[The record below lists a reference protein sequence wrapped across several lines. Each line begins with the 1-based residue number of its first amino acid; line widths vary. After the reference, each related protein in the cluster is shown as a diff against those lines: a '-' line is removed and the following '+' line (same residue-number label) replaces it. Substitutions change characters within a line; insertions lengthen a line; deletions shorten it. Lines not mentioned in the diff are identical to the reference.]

1 MNENNNTAMMQQT
14 YAPFVLPNMVQGEF
28 TDADLMD
35 DMDGIT
41 PSFQRVKIPGGGV
54 PQFEMPGEDPAHP
67 VYEQRLEGIIVYS
80 HLTNAYWPEGSEYE
94 DDVPPLCQSTDA
106 KLGYGTPG
114 GACAA
119 CALNAFGSVS
129 NGRGKACKNMRSL
142 YLLRSGD
149 MMPLI
154 LNLPPTSLKPYNDF
168 VNAAFLYRRRP
179 VYASVVEITLK
190 RTSSN
195 GFDYS
200 VAVFS
205 KVRDFEGEEL
215 ANVTQYVTAF
225 REQAKISLAQRAEMN
240 KTSAQENAQIDA
252 GTMQLPDNEEHFSIE
267 GAAAAAPVIYGERDK
282 LPA

>member
-1 MNENNNTAMMQQT
+1 MNQNTMMQKT
-14 YAPFVLPNMVQGEF
+14 YAPFQLPGAAAQGSF
-28 TDADLMD
+28 TDEDLLE
-35 DMDGIT
+35 DMDGVT

-54 PQFEMPGEDPAHP
+54 PQFEMPGEDPEHP
-67 VYEQRLEGIIVYS
+67 IFEQKLEGIIVFN
-80 HLTNAYWPEGSEYE
+80 HLSNAYWPEGSEYD
-94 DDVPPLCQSTDA
+94 DDVPPLCQSTDG
-106 KLGYGTPG
+106 KTGYGTPG
-114 GACAA
+114 GACAV

-129 NGRGKACKNMRSL
+129 SGKGKACKNMRSL

-179 VYASVVEITLK
+179 VFGSIVEITLK
-190 RTSSN
+190 RKSSN

-200 VAVFS
+200 VAVFR

-215 ANVTQYVTAF
+215 AQVTEYVKTF
-225 REQAKISLAQRAEMN
+225 RQQIKLSLDQRAEMN
-240 KTSAQENAQIDA
+240 KTAAQESEQIEA
-252 GTMQLPDNEEHFSIE
+252 GSMQLPDNVEHFDI
-267 GAAAAAPVIYGERDK
+267 GAGNTGAPVVYAAYNQ

>member
-1 MNENNNTAMMQQT
+1 
-14 YAPFVLPNMVQGEF
+14 
-28 TDADLMD
+28 
-35 DMDGIT
+35 
-41 PSFQRVKIPGGGV
+41 
-54 PQFEMPGEDPAHP
+54 
-67 VYEQRLEGIIVYS
+67 
-80 HLTNAYWPEGSEYE
+80 
-94 DDVPPLCQSTDA
+94 
-106 KLGYGTPG
+106 
-114 GACAA
+114 
-119 CALNAFGSVS
+119 
-129 NGRGKACKNMRSL
+129 MRSL

-168 VNAAFLYRRRP
+168 VNAAFLHRRRP

>member
-1 MNENNNTAMMQQT
+1 MNAITTSTQQT
-14 YAPFVLPNMVQGEF
+14 YAPFVLPGAAPESNF
-28 TDADLMD
+28 TDVDLMD
-35 DMDGIT
+35 DMEGVT

-54 PQFEMPGEDPAHP
+54 PQFEMPGEDPEHP
-67 VYEQRLEGIIVYS
+67 VFEQKLEGIIVFN
-80 HLTNAYWPEGSEYE
+80 HLTNAYWPEGSEYD
-94 DDVPPLCQSTDA
+94 DDVPPLCQSTDG

-179 VYASVVEITLK
+179 VFGSLVEITLK
-190 RTSSN
+190 RKSSN

-200 VAVFS
+200 VAVFR
-205 KVRDFEGEEL
+205 KVRDFEGDEL
-215 ANVTQYVTAF
+215 KQVADYVKTF
-225 REQAKISLAQRAEMN
+225 REQAKLGLVQRAEMN
-240 KTSAQENAQIDA
+240 RSAAQENAQIEA
-252 GTMQLPDNEEHFSIE
+252 GAINIPDNEAHFEI
-267 GAAAAAPVIYGERDK
+267 GAATAPVLDGERES